1 LAEEALAF
9 IEETPIRTAIVWFR
23 RDLRLTDHPA
33 LTHALKTAD
42 HIVPVYIHAPEEE
55 TPWIAG
61 AASRWWLHHSLAA
74 LDQSL
79 QALGA
84 RLLILQ
90 GPTQAAL
97 HALIKTTGATA
108 VHWNRS
114 YEPTTL
120 SRDTEIKATLRDGGL
135 EVDSHVGNL
144 LLEPWT
150 VRNGSGEPFRVFTPF
165 WRACQRD
172 LSSVPPPQAK
182 PRAITLAKTTPKGVS
197 LTDLKLLPTRHWAAG
212 FSSLWT
218 PGEQGALA
226 RLDRFLDEAVNR
238 YADERNRPDHAG
250 TSGLAPHLHFGE
262 LSPRQVLAHTLQV
275 TGEASQIK
283 DTGAET
289 FLREI
294 GWREFAHH
302 VLFAFPHTTDQPLD
316 PKFRAFEWRQEP
328 IGLRAWQ
335 RGQTGIPIVDA
346 GMRELWH
353 TGWMHN
359 RVRMIVASF
368 LTKNLGISWL
378 EGARWFYDTLVDAD
392 LAANSLG
399 WQWAAGCGADAA
411 PYYRIFNPILQAE
424 RFDPHRDYLRRWV
437 PELAALP
444 DAWIHQPFRAPP
456 DILSAAGLTLG
467 QQYPLPIVDL
477 AVSRDRALATWQRI
491 RTPEG
496 ANPVA
501 ESAPQSSPSKRP
513 KSKR

>member
-1 LAEEALAF
+1 M
-9 IEETPIRTAIVWFR
+9 
-23 RDLRLTDHPA
+23 
-33 LTHALKTAD
+33 
-42 HIVPVYIHAPEEE
+42 
-55 TPWIAG
+55 G
-61 AASRWWLHHSLAA
+61 AASQWWLHHSLTA

-79 QALGA
+79 RAIKS
-84 RLLILQ
+84 RLLILK
-90 GPTQAAL
+90 GPAQRAL
-97 HALIKTTGATA
+97 SDLIQTTGATA

-114 YEPTTL
+114 YEPATIA
-120 SRDTEIKATLRDGGL
+120 RDTEIKATLRETGI
-135 EVDSHVGNL
+135 EVDSHIGNV

-150 VRNGSGEPFRVFTPF
+150 IRNGSGEPFRVFTPF
-165 WRACQRD
+165 WRACQRT
-172 LSSVPPPQAK
+172 LSTVPAPLPAPRSIAQAK
-182 PRAITLAKTTPKGVS
+182 KTPVGVPIA
-197 LTDLKLLPTRHWAAG
+197 DLQLLPTRDWAQG
-212 FSSLWT
+212 FSSMWT
-218 PGEQGALA
+218 PGEHGALT
-226 RLDRFLDEAVNR
+226 RFEQFLDEAVNH
-238 YADERNRPDHAG
+238 YAGERNRPDHAG

-262 LSPRQVLAHTLQV
+262 LSPRQVLAHTMHI
-275 TGEASQIK
+275 TGESSQIK

-316 PKFRAFEWRQEP
+316 QKFRPFEWRQEP
-328 IGLRAWQ
+328 TALGAWQ

-424 RFDPHRDYLRRWV
+424 RFDPQRDYLRRWV

-456 DILSAAGLTLG
+456 MILAEVGLQLG
-467 QQYPLPIVDL
+467 KHYPHPVVDL
-477 AVSRDRALATWQRI
+477 AASRDRALATWQRL
-491 RTPEG
+491 RTP
-496 ANPVA
+496 ADPLDA
-501 ESAPQSSPSKRP
+501 AQAAPRRAKGKRAPSK
-513 KSKR
+513 K